1 MECADVMCCRA
12 KALSKGNPTTHP
24 IATMH
29 SDPNCFLSGR
39 FSLKTI
45 NVISAN
51 MPAME
56 ALASVTNTGSN
67 AKTAIR
73 VAGNEPLNNTTPIK
87 PFNQPLVVFS
97 CNLLILN
104 CAMYQSF
111 TQSSSITRIKHS
123 HSF

>member
-1 MECADVMCCRA
+1 MCCRA

-29 SDPNCFLSGR
+29 SEPNCFLSGR

-45 NVISAN
+45 NVTSAN
-51 MPAME
+51 IPAIE

-87 PFNQPLVVFS
+87 PFNQPLAVFS

-104 CAMYQSF
+104 SAMFQPF
-111 TQSSSITRIKHS
+111 TQSSSITRTKHS